1 MTLLGSNPKT
11 CVINFA
17 AEEKSIQQ
25 VCESL
30 DARLLPIDYHRFP
43 DGESYVRIIEK
54 EGEDLNNARIIVVS
68 NLHQPDAKM
77 LQLYFLCETLRELGV
92 SRIELLVPY
101 LPYMRQDIRFKP
113 GEGIT
118 SRYFAKWVSQFVD
131 RLITVD
137 PHLHR
142 YKALSDIYSIDTEL
156 IHASDSIA
164 QWIGNNIQNAI
175 LIGPDS
181 ESEQW
186 VKAVAE
192 KANCPFLVLEK
203 IRHGDRDVEVSVPD
217 AERYRHCTPV
227 LIDDIISTGKT
238 MLQTALHL
246 QNAGLNKPICIG
258 VHAVCSDSDY
268 QQLKAGYVEKVVS
281 CNSIPHESNAIDI
294 MPSIID
300 RL

>member
-1 MTLLGSNPKT
+1 MTLSENNIRT
-11 CVINFA
+11 CVINFG
-17 AEEKSIQQ
+17 AEDRSVQQ

-30 DARLLPIDYHRFP
+30 DASLLSINYHRFP
-43 DGESYVRIIEK
+43 DGESYVRVIED
-54 EGEDLNNARIIVVS
+54 EGEDINNARIIIVS
-68 NLHQPDAKM
+68 NLHQPDAKI
-77 LQLYFLCETLRELGV
+77 LQLYFLCETLREMRV

-164 QWIGNNIQNAI
+164 QWIDKNIQDAL

-186 VKAVAE
+186 VKAVAG
-192 KANCPFLVLEK
+192 KANCPFLILEK

-227 LIDDIISTGKT
+227 MIDDIISTGKT

-246 QNAGLNKPICIG
+246 QDAGLNKPVCIG

-268 QQLKAGYVEKVVS
+268 QHLVAGYVDKIVS

-294 MPSIID
+294 MPSIIG

>member
-1 MTLLGSNPKT
+1 MTFSKSNLKT
-11 CVINFA
+11 HVINFGV
-17 AEEKSIQQ
+17 EHESVQQ
-25 VCESL
+25 VCDSL
-30 DARLLPIDYHRFP
+30 DATVLVIDYHRFP
-43 DGESYVRIIEK
+43 DGESYVRVIE
-54 EGEDLNNARIIVVS
+54 EDGGGLDNARIIIVS
-68 NLHQPDAKM
+68 NLHQPDDKM
-77 LQLYFLCETLRELGV
+77 LQLYFLCETLREMGV
-92 SRIELLVPY
+92 TRIELLSPY

-118 SRYFAKWVSQFVD
+118 SRYFAKWVSQFID

-142 YKALSDIYSIDTEL
+142 YNALSEIYSIETEL
-156 IHASDSIA
+156 IHASGSIA
-164 QWIGNNIQNAI
+164 RWVDKHIKDAI

-192 KANCPFLVLEK
+192 EAKCPFLVLEK
-203 IRHGDRDVEVSVPD
+203 IRRGDRDVEVSVPD
-217 AERYRHCTPV
+217 AARFRHCTPV

-246 QNAGLNKPICIG
+246 QSAGLKKPICIG
-258 VHAVCSDSDY
+258 VHAVCSDTDY
-268 QQLKAGYVEKVVS
+268 QHLKAGYIEKVVS

>member
-1 MTLLGSNPKT
+1 MTLITSNST
-11 CVINFA
+11 TEIINFG
-17 AEEKSIQQ
+17 AEEESVQQ
-25 VCESL
+25 VCVSL
-30 DARLLPIDYHRFP
+30 KATLLAIEYHRFP
-43 DGESYVRIIEK
+43 DGESYVRVID
-54 EGEDLNNARIIVVS
+54 EGKDLNSSRVIIVS
-68 NLHQPDAKM
+68 NLHQPDDKM
-77 LQLYFLCETLRELGV
+77 LQLYFLCETLREMGV
-92 SRIELLVPY
+92 TRIELLAPY

-118 SRYFAKWVSQFVD
+118 SRYFATWVSQFVD

-142 YKALSDIYSIDTEL
+142 YKALADIYPIETEL
-156 IHASDSIA
+156 IHASNSIA
-164 QWIGNNIQNAI
+164 KWIENNVADAI

-192 KANCPFLVLEK
+192 KANRPFIVLEK
-203 IRHGDRDVEVSVPD
+203 IRRGDRDVEVSVPD
-217 AERYRHCTPV
+217 AGRYQHCTPV

-238 MLQTALHL
+238 MLQTAVHL
-246 QNAGLNKPICIG
+246 QHAGFKKPICIG

-268 QQLKAGYVEKVVS
+268 QQLIAGYVEKVVS
-281 CNSIPHESNAIDI
+281 CNTIHHESNGINI
-294 MPSIID
+294 MPTIID

>member
-1 MTLLGSNPKT
+1 MTLSENNIRT
-11 CVINFA
+11 CVINFG
-17 AEEKSIQQ
+17 AEDRSVQQ

-30 DARLLPIDYHRFP
+30 DASLLSINYHRFP
-43 DGESYVRIIEK
+43 DGESYVRVIED
-54 EGEDLNNARIIVVS
+54 EGEDINNARIIIVS
-68 NLHQPDAKM
+68 NLHQPDAKI
-77 LQLYFLCETLRELGV
+77 LQLYFLCETLREMRV

-164 QWIGNNIQNAI
+164 QWIDKNIQDAL

-186 VKAVAE
+186 VKAVAG
-192 KANCPFLVLEK
+192 KANCPFLILEK

-227 LIDDIISTGKT
+227 MIDDIISTGKT

-246 QNAGLNKPICIG
+246 QDAGLNKPVCIG

-268 QQLKAGYVEKVVS
+268 QQLVAGYVDKVVS
-281 CNSIPHESNAIDI
+281 CNSISHESNAIDI
-294 MPSIID
+294 MPSIIG

>member
-1 MTLLGSNPKT
+1 MTLLECDLKTHIINYGAENGS
-11 CVINFA
+11 V
-17 AEEKSIQQ
+17 QQ
-25 VCESL
+25 VCKSL
-30 DARLLPIDYHRFP
+30 DAKLLPIDYHRFP
-43 DGESYVRIIEK
+43 DGESYVRVIEEN
-54 EGEDLNNARIIVVS
+54 EGDLNNSRIIIVS
-68 NLHQPDAKM
+68 NLHQPDDKI
-77 LQLYFLCETLRELGV
+77 LQLHFLCETLKEMGV
-92 SRIELLVPY
+92 KRIELLAPY

-142 YKALSDIYSIDTEL
+142 FKALSDIYSIDTEL
-156 IHASDSIA
+156 IHASGSIA
-164 QWIGNNIQNAI
+164 RWIGTNIQDAI

-186 VKAVAE
+186 VKAVAG

-203 IRHGDRDVEVSVPD
+203 IRHGDRDVDISVPD
-217 AERYRHCTPV
+217 AERYQHCTPV

-238 MLQTALHL
+238 MLQTAVHL
-246 QNAGLNKPICIG
+246 QNAGLKKPICIG
-258 VHAVCSDSDY
+258 VHAVCADSDY
-268 QQLKAGYVEKVVS
+268 QQLMAGYVEKVVS
-281 CNSIPHESNAIDI
+281 CNSIPHVSNAIDI
-294 MPSIID
+294 MPSIVE